1 MSRRLAFSLC
11 AALSFC
17 APLALMVAG
26 CSSDPARAP
35 AARAGTL
42 SSDTTARP
50 VRLHPPVAIGTF
62 KIGIMSGT
70 VSQGEEDYRACQQ
83 LMAKYPGRVKLL
95 TYPDNFSSELETVIA
110 QMVSLAEDPDI
121 KVIID
126 AEAIPG
132 SVAAARKIR
141 EQRPDILVAF
151 INPHEDP
158 DVVSTVCDIAAQT
171 DEETR
176 GVTII
181 ESAQKMGAKHFVHYS
196 FPRHMAMLL
205 LARRRVVMVKECA
218 RRGMQFHFVTAPDP
232 TGEQGLPGTQQFI
245 FEDVPRE
252 LARYGPATAF
262 FTTNGGME
270 EPLIKA
276 VLNAKRGYFVEQP
289 SPGPTSGYPP
299 ALGLRVPPGK
309 FGDMEWITA
318 ENKRIIAEHGMSGH
332 FGAWAKSFDISA
344 IRSITALMVAAANHE
359 ADPHDSATVHKF
371 FEAEAGPGFRMRRY
385 SPTTNQWLFVMD
397 HVVY

>member
-1 MSRRLAFSLC
+1 ML
-11 AALSFC
+11 
-17 APLALMVAG
+17 VAKQVG
-26 CSSDPARAP
+26 EQTV
-35 AARAGTL
+35 G
-42 SSDTTARP
+42 
-50 VRLHPPVAIGTF
+50 
-62 KIGIMSGT
+62 
-70 VSQGEEDYRACQQ
+70 VSQ
-83 LMAKYPGRVKLL
+83 
-95 TYPDNFSSELETVIA
+95 
-110 QMVSLAEDPDI
+110 DPDI
-121 KVIID
+121 KVIIN

-132 SVAAARKIR
+132 SVAAARRIR
-141 EQRPDILVAF
+141 ELRPDILIGF

-158 DVVSTVCDIAAQT
+158 DVVSTVCDVAAQT

-205 LARRRVVMVKECA
+205 MARRRDVMIAECA
-218 RRGMQFHFVTAPDP
+218 KRGMQFHFVTAPDP

-276 VLNAKRGYFVEQP
+276 VLNAKQGYFVEQP

-299 ALGLRVPPGK
+299 ALGLIVPPDK
-309 FGDMEWITA
+309 SGDMEWITA
-318 ENKRIIAEHGMSGH
+318 ENKRVIFAHGMSGH

-344 IRSITALMVAAANHE
+344 IRSITSLLVDAASRH
-359 ADPHDSATVHKF
+359 ADPHDSATVHRY
-371 FEAEAGPGFRMRRY
+371 FETEAGPGFRMRKY
-385 SPTTNQWLFVMD
+385 SAKTNQWLFVMD
-397 HVVY
+397 HVIY

>member
-1 MSRRLAFSLC
+1 MFRSR
-11 AALSFC
+11 AAL
-17 APLALMVAG
+17 AALIGALLSAG
-26 CSSDPARAP
+26 CSSDRARAP
-35 AARAGTL
+35 AAESHGPLADSSAQAHTSAAG
-42 SSDTTARP
+42 
-50 VRLHPPVAIGTF
+50 PPF
-62 KIGIMSGT
+62 HIGIMCGT

-83 LMAKYPGRVKLL
+83 VAARYPGHVKLVS
-95 TYPDNFSSELETVIA
+95 YPDNFSTELETVIS
-110 QMVSLAEDPDI
+110 QMVSLAEDPSV

-132 SVAAARKIR
+132 SVAAARRIR
-141 EQRPDILVAF
+141 ELRPDILIGLV
-151 INPHEDP
+151 NPHEDP
-158 DVVSTVCDIAAQT
+158 DVVSSVCDLAAQT

-205 LARRRVVMVKECA
+205 LARRRDVMITECA
-218 RRGMQFHFVTAPDP
+218 RRGIQFHFVTAPDP

-252 LARYGPATAF
+252 LAKYGPQTAF

-276 VLNAKRGYFVEQP
+276 VLNARQGYFVEQP
-289 SPGPTSGYPP
+289 SPCPTSGYPP
-299 ALGLRVPPGK
+299 ALGLQVPPGK
-309 FGDMEWITA
+309 SGDMEWITA
-318 ENKRIIAEHGMSGH
+318 ENKRVIAAHGMSGH
-332 FGAWAKSFDISA
+332 FGAWAKSFDITA
-344 IRSITALMVAAANHE
+344 IHAVTELLIAAAEHR
-359 ADPHDSATVHKF
+359 ADPRDSATVSRYF
-371 FEAEAGPGFRMRRY
+371 AAESGPGFRMRRY
-385 SPTTNQWLFVMD
+385 SPATNQWLFVMD